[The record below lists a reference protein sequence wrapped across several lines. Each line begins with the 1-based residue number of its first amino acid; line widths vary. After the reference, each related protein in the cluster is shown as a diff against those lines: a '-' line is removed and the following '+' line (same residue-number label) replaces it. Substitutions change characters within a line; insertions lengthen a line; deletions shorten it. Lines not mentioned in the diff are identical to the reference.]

1 MPSRTLARMV
11 VTVVAAAAFVGV
23 TAPVTV
29 SVAAA
34 QPRVF
39 DTFYDYDG
47 SAPLSSYAPGDVLK
61 TRTVPYHVVNVPTP
75 LQAVQVLYRSTDALG
90 RPVANVTS
98 ILRPPNAQPGKV
110 LSYQSVY
117 DSLNPDDSP
126 SRAIAGNTPIGQWTP
141 SGRNFNLGGTMVS
154 GEIAMFGPMLAAGY
168 TVVIP
173 DTEGPEADFA
183 AGPEYGMLTLDSL
196 RAARE
201 VAETGITDDAEIALM
216 GYSGGAIAT
225 NWAAILAPDYAPDVD
240 DDLIGAAEA
249 GVMVNPAT
257 NLRYA
262 NGSLG
267 WGGVVGM
274 AIVGIGRAYDID
286 FDPYLNDYGREIMAR
301 MQDASIVNAG
311 AQYPGLTWQQMVKP
325 EYADP
330 NSVPEFVDVVN
341 TINMGI
347 APIPTIP
354 MFIAQAANGI
364 FNGTLPGGP
373 GTGPGDGVM
382 VADDVAALATRY
394 CNAGLAIQYDQ
405 YDTIEHLIGGA
416 LWLPGALQWLV
427 DRFNGA
433 PAPSNCGKFAPGNS
447 LAPQTLVAPGHP
459 ASVSPTGSGSVS

>member
-1 MPSRTLARMV
+1 MAMTALSRAAVAFLAA
-11 VTVVAAAAFVGV
+11 TALVGV
-23 TAPVTV
+23 TAP
-29 SVAAA
+29 AAA
-34 QPRVF
+34 AEPRVF
-39 DTFYDYDG
+39 DTFYDYDS

-61 TRTVPYHVVNVPTP
+61 TRTVPYHLVNVPTP

-90 RPVANVTS
+90 RPIANATS
-98 ILRPPNAQPGKV
+98 ILRPANAQPGKV

-141 SGRNFNLGGTMVS
+141 SGRNFNLGGTIAS

-173 DTEGPEADFA
+173 DTEGPTADFA

-196 RAARE
+196 RAARA
-201 VAETGITDDAEIALM
+201 VSETGIESDAKIALM

-240 DDLIGAAEA
+240 DDLIGAAEG
-249 GVMVNPAT
+249 GVLVNPAT

-274 AIVGIGRAYDID
+274 AIVGIARAYDID
-286 FDPYLNDYGREIMAR
+286 FDPYLNNYGREIMAR
-301 MQDASIVNAG
+301 MQDASIANAI
-311 AQYPGLTWQQMVKP
+311 AQYPGLTWQQMVEP

-341 TINMGI
+341 KINMGT

-354 MFIAQAANGI
+354 MFIANSTNGI
-364 FNGTLPGGP
+364 LNGTLPGGP

-382 VADDVAALATRY
+382 VAEDVAALATRY
-394 CNAGLAIQYDQ
+394 CAAGLAIQYDQ
-405 YDTIEHLIGGA
+405 YETIEHGIGGA
-416 LWLPGALQWLV
+416 LWLPGALQWLI
-427 DRFNGA
+427 DRFNGT

-447 LAPQTLVAPGHP
+447 LAPQTLVTPGSP
-459 ASVSPTGSGSVS
+459 AHTSPTGS

>member
-1 MPSRTLARMV
+1 MSPRNTVGRMAV
-11 VTVVAAAAFVGV
+11 AVVATATFTGV
-23 TAPVTV
+23 TAPVTM

-34 QPRVF
+34 EQRVF

-47 SAPLSSYAPGDVLK
+47 SLPLSSYAPGDVLK
-61 TRTVPYHVVNVPTP
+61 TRTVPYHVVNVVTP

-90 RPVANVTS
+90 RPIANVTS

-126 SRAIAGNTPIGQWTP
+126 SRAIAGNAPIGQWTP

-154 GEIAMFGPMLAAGY
+154 GEVAMFGPMLAAGY

-173 DTEGPEADFA
+173 DTEGPDADFA

-196 RAARE
+196 RAARA
-201 VAETGITDDAEIALM
+201 VPETGIAADAKVALM

-225 NWAAILAPDYAPDVD
+225 NWAAILAPEYAPDVN
-240 DDLIGAAEA
+240 DDLIGAAQG
-249 GVMVNPAT
+249 GVMVNPAS

-274 AIVGIGRAYDID
+274 AIVGIARAYDVD
-286 FDPYLNDYGREIMAR
+286 FTPYLNDYGREIMAR
-301 MQDASIVNAG
+301 MQDASIANAI
-311 AQYPGLTWQQMVKP
+311 AQYPGLTWQQMTKP
-325 EYADP
+325 EFADP

-341 TINMGI
+341 KINMGT

-364 FNGTLPGGP
+364 LNGTLPGGP

-382 VADDVAALATRY
+382 VAGDVAALATRY
-394 CNAGLAIQYDQ
+394 CNAGLSIQYDQ
-405 YDTIEHLIGGA
+405 YDTIEHMIGGA
-416 LWLPGALQWLV
+416 LWLPGALQWLI

-433 PAPSNCGKFAPGNS
+433 PAPSNCGNFATGNS
-447 LAPQTLVAPGHP
+447 LAPQQPAASDNPAP
-459 ASVSPTGSGSVS
+459 ASATGS